1 MDFRLQREAR
11 KKELE
16 AELAKL
22 DLVLRHDSKLC
33 FCYVNGQTTPE
44 WTAPKVA
51 RECAIMHWLHT
62 FTNYTERCRVA
73 ATEESAKNWFY
84 SGKHFAD
91 HMKRRVYPTIKESI
105 LKENGGA
112 PNPWPWKTSGAEADV
127 VAKPDAE

>member
-11 KKELE
+11 KKQLE

-33 FCYVNGQTTPE
+33 SCYVNGQTTPE

-51 RECAIMHWLHT
+51 RECATMHWLHN
-62 FTNYTERCRVA
+62 FTNYTERCRA
-73 ATEESAKNWFY
+73 AAAEECVKTRFY
-84 SGKHFAD
+84 NGKHFAD

-112 PNPWPWKTSGAEADV
+112 PDTWPWKTSGAETV
-127 VAKPDAE
+127 SHR